1 MRSDVY
7 FIKMG
12 SSDIEERVAV
22 LKRLLEKINPLL
34 GYKKEEFIPVKLT
47 IGDSACVYN
56 LSPDLVKVI
65 VSEVKKFGAK
75 PFIFDTS
82 VIYKGERQ
90 NAVDHLNLAQSKGF
104 GHNRVGAPFIIADGV
119 FGQDGREFAI
129 NKKDINKI
137 KVPSFI
143 GVVDSLL
150 VLSHV
155 TGHIVSRYAGAIKNV
170 AMGMSCRPA
179 KQIQHSSL
187 KPSVVEKKCVAC
199 GCCISICPVK
209 AISRDVGPVPRMGR
223 NAGDIVKNKVFIDSQ
238 LCVGCGECIC
248 ACKFDAIY
256 INWHEDA
263 HVFCR
268 RMAETANFI
277 LSKFKNKY
285 FVNFALDITQECDC
299 ISAKDEVMAAANLG
313 ILASNDIL
321 SLDKATMDLVNN
333 GKKSDY
339 FSSKNDI
346 YRNMFEYSKDLGMG
360 NLEYNLINL

>member
-7 FIKMG
+7 FIQVS
-12 SSDIEERVAV
+12 SSDTEERVLA
-22 LKRLLEKINPLL
+22 LKRLLDKITPFL
-34 GYKKEEFIPVKLT
+34 GYKKEEFVPVKLT
-47 IGDSACVYN
+47 IGDSTCVYN
-56 LSPDLVKVI
+56 ISPDLVKAI
-65 VSEVKKFGAK
+65 VSEIKKFGAK
-75 PFIFDTS
+75 PFLFDTS

-119 FGQDGREFAI
+119 LGQDGREFVI
-129 NKKDINKI
+129 NKEDITKI
-137 KVPSFI
+137 KVPSFV
-143 GVVDSLL
+143 GMVDSLL

-187 KPSVVEKKCVAC
+187 KPSVIEKKCVAC
-199 GCCISICPVK
+199 GCCIAICPVK
-209 AISRDVGPVPRMGR
+209 AI
-223 NAGDIVKNKVFIDSQ
+223 ALVKEKAFIDSK

-248 ACKFDAIY
+248 ACKFDAVY
-256 INWHEDA
+256 INWHEDV

-285 FVNFALDITQECDC
+285 FINFAFDITKECDC
-299 ISAKDEVMAAANLG
+299 ISTKDELMVSTNLG
-313 ILASNDIL
+313 ILASGDIL
-321 SLDKATMDLVNN
+321 SLDRATTDLVMQDKKT
-333 GKKSDY
+333 GFFREKSDSY
-339 FSSKNDI
+339 KNMLD
-346 YRNMFEYSKDLGMG
+346 YARELGLG
-360 NLEYNLINL
+360 NLEYNLISL